1 MHYLLILTVF
11 LMFGCSKEEDY
22 ANATIKIAPIYHAYP
37 QDLNWSS
44 SETKEVE
51 KALALPEYTEE
62 GCLIDNNVFSF
73 LVIVPLSTKD
83 DIEKRFKLYEG
94 GDHVAI
100 IMNKCGS
107 NDRMYLVSSLI
118 RKSTNWEV
126 NGTYNYFA
134 FDYASELK
142 ARGYFDHITD
152 LCLKIHESED
162 TMEKK
167 YLYSSNTVV
176 IPAQEIKDMLDGLGI
191 PYE

>member
-1 MHYLLILTVF
+1 
-11 LMFGCSKEEDY
+11 MFGCSKEEDY

-44 SETKEVE
+44 SEIKVIEDTLKQTRTSDNGTIV
-51 KALALPEYTEE
+51 
-62 GCLIDNNVFSF
+62 DNNTFNF
-73 LVIVPLSTKD
+73 LMMVPVSTKD
-83 DIEKRFKLYEG
+83 NITKTFKLYG
-94 GDHVAI
+94 GGYQLPLL
-100 IMNKCGS
+100 MNKCGS
-107 NDRMYLVSSLI
+107 NDAMFAIADLRQESIDS
-118 RKSTNWEV
+118 
-126 NGTYNYFA
+126 NGTYHYFSFGNSNA
-134 FDYASELK
+134 LK

-152 LCLKIHESED
+152 LCLKLRVSED